1 MVLLSCLVRR
11 PKLALFVAG
20 VVHVFAAT
28 CSDFRFSG
36 VVHVRDFLV
45 GVIRVGDSCSPRVGS
60 ARVRGACLEI
70 LVRGVLS
77 RGLFHISCRCSLWR
91 CMRLFFHGSFNLGTL
106 RHCCLFV
113 RNLFLE
119 LSKTFRSTCFPGHEA
134 QSHNMR
140 CIGDLVRSLF
150 KSTNSRRC
158 EAIQS
163 LIGLYKGDSLS

>member
-1 MVLLSCLVRR
+1 MSSLPRAVILDCQELSMSGISL
-11 PKLALFVAG
+11 LALSVLGTHAPLVWAVLVSG
-20 VVHVFAAT
+20 ALAW
-28 CSDFRFSG
+28 RYLSG
-36 VVHVRDFLV
+36 VFLV
-45 GVIRVGDSCSPRVGS
+45 G
-60 ARVRGACLEI
+60 L
-70 LVRGVLS
+70 
-77 RGLFHISCRCSLWR
+77 LFHISCRCSLWR

-134 QSHNMR
+134 QSYNMR
-140 CIGDLVRSLF
+140 CIGDLVRNLF

-163 LIGLYKGDSLS
+163 LIGRYKGDSLS